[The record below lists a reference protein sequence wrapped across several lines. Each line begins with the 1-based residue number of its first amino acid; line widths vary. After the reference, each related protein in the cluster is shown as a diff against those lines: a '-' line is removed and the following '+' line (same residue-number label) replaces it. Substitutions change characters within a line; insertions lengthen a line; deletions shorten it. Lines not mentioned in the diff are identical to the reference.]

1 MIKYTKVEGLENAN
15 WVLIDSGDILINIFK
30 PEVRDYYQLEKMWL
44 V

>member
-1 MIKYTKVEGLENAN
+1 MQTGY
-15 WVLIDSGDILINIFK
+15 SGDILINIFK